1 MTPTDLGYLRVLLH
15 PFPPHSPPL
24 WSHPHQLGPMVPPW
38 LLNSDL
44 LRILG
49 SRILERSELATEQPG
64 CKEAPTRDRSCV
76 RRASDLVAPI
86 QTVLL

>member
-1 MTPTDLGYLRVLLH
+1 MPSDLGDLCVLLH

-24 WSHPHQLGPMVPPW
+24 WCHPHQLGPMVPPW

-44 LRILG
+44 IRVPWRRL
-49 SRILERSELATEQPG
+49 LERPELSVEQPG
-64 CKEAPTRDRSCV
+64 CKEAPPRDRTGV
-76 RRASDLVAPI
+76 RRASDLVATL